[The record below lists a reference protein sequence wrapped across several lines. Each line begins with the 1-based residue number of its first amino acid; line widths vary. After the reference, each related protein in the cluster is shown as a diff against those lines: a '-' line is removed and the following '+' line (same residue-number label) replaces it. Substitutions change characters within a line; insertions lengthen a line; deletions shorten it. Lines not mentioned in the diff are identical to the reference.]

1 MSTNEQNSYPS
12 KNTSKGQHIEHGD
25 SSTKANWDLKTTKV
39 FIILCAEEIKAEN
52 DQAATSRSLMNPNVA
67 KFRERGPLLIQDQEM
82 LFGDVVA
89 NGNSSWTP
97 SSGVLPQHMQED
109 SINTCPIVEELQ
121 DDDSLPYTNQTNQT
135 EPTPKEEDSGGP
147 SQGNLKK
154 HAEFFALI
162 CQKKKKK
169 KKQTTA
175 DKLAKCLERMINT
188 MENESSSRTSEAT
201 KQFSIQSCLDTL
213 DRIPAIEEGSP
224 LWMYATQ
231 LFLKA
236 DVRELFMVMRK
247 DKTRLKYL
255 QDQMERDM
263 QRRATTFTS
272 MPSSRGASHSI
283 DNTSFV

>member
-25 SSTKANWDLKTTKV
+25 SSTKANWDLKTTEV

-109 SINTCPIVEELQ
+109 RINTCPIVEELQ

-135 EPTPKEEDSGGP
+135 EPTPKEKDSGGP
-147 SQGNLKK
+147 NK
-154 HAEFFALI
+154 I
-162 CQKKKKK
+162 
-169 KKQTTA
+169 
-175 DKLAKCLERMINT
+175 AKCLERMVNT
-188 MENESSSRTSEAT
+188 MENESSSRTNEAT

-213 DRIPAIEEGSP
+213 DRIPGIEEGDP
-224 LWMYATQ
+224 LWMYATR
-231 LFLKA
+231 LFLKT

-247 DKTRLKYL
+247 DKTRLKWL
-255 QDQMERDM
+255 
-263 QRRATTFTS
+263 
-272 MPSSRGASHSI
+272 
-283 DNTSFV
+283 